1 MASKIFDFHPENWGD
16 DPIWRSYFSDGL
28 VQPPPHSWDPP
39 KDSNPC
45 SWRGIFVRVTIHIK
59 EPFLQVSSKN
69 HLLTVRV
76 FVSIE
81 LEKKHVGSIR
91 LKNLSVVVQ
100 IFVFFLMLQLTL
112 PDPHSSKKRI
122 VKPEGLALCCWSFLT
137 LDALWCHSQPHLE
150 PGVSNKNPQALKV
163 WCL

>member
-1 MASKIFDFHPENWGD
+1 M
-16 DPIWRSYFSDGL
+16 
-28 VQPPPHSWDPP
+28 
-39 KDSNPC
+39 
-45 SWRGIFVRVTIHIK
+45 RVTIHIK

-100 IFVFFLMLQLTL
+100 NFVFFFDATADPTGPPQLQKT
-112 PDPHSSKKRI
+112 H
-122 VKPEGLALCCWSFLT
+122 CQT
-137 LDALWCHSQPHLE
+137 
-150 PGVSNKNPQALKV
+150 
-163 WCL
+163 